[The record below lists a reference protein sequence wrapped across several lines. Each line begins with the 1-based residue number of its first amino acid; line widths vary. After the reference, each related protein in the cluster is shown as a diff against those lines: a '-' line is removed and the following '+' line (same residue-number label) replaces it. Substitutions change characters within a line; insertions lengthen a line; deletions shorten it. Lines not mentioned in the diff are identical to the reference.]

1 MKKAILQLWEETER
15 DGVIQPDGCSLHFD
29 KIALTQ
35 FTSDFYSNRTEDVVP
50 EVYERVIG
58 EPIEVSVTE
67 SIYNI
72 ISEMKSVRIQQYEMN
87 NLLVLKEINI
97 DDI

>member
-35 FTSDFYSNRTEDVVP
+35 FTSDIYSNRTEDVVP

-87 NLLVLKEINI
+87 NLLGLKEINI

>member
-1 MKKAILQLWEETER
+1 MKKVILQLWEESER

-29 KIALTQ
+29 EKSLTK
-35 FTSDFYSNRTEDVVP
+35 FTSEFYSNRTDDDIP
-50 EVYERVIG
+50 EFYERVIG
-58 EPIEVSVTE
+58 GPIEVEVTE
-67 SIYNI
+67 NLYNI

-87 NLLVLKEINI
+87 NLLGLKEINI